1 MYFLDVVNRGAL
13 PAMEKMLA
21 FTQARHRM
29 LTENVANV
37 DTPGYQPRH
46 LDPEAFQRALA
57 EALDTR
63 KRTRSPSLQIRSSE
77 QFRQDRSGRLA
88 VTPTVE
94 PAENIL
100 FHDHT
105 NVRIEKQMA
114 MLAENAMM
122 HQVVTELLND
132 KFQGLLKAIRGRVV

>member
-1 MYFLDVVNRGAL
+1 MFFVDVVNRESVPAL
-13 PAMEKMLA
+13 QKMLA

-37 DTPGYQPRH
+37 DTPGYQTQH
-46 LDPEAFQRALA
+46 LDARAFQRALR
-57 EALDTR
+57 EALDTQA
-63 KRTRSPSLQIRSSE
+63 KTRSSSFEIRSSD
-77 QFRQDRSGRLA
+77 QFRQDRFGRLS

-100 FHDHT
+100 FHDKT
-105 NVRIEKQMA
+105 NARIERQMA

-122 HQVVTELLND
+122 HQVVTELLHG
-132 KFQGLLKAIRGRVV
+132 KFNGLLKAIRGKVA